1 MPAYDREA
9 QSEGGRRGDE
19 HLVRRPAN
27 FAPLTPLTFLT
38 RAASGFANHVAVIAG
53 ERRFTYAEF
62 ETRCRRLASALSRH
76 GVDCGDTVAVLAPNV
91 PALLEAHY
99 AVPMLGAVL
108 NAINTRLD
116 ARTVGYILDHGR
128 AKVFIV
134 DKELGELGRAALSH
148 AKSRP
153 LVVHADDP
161 DCAKGALIGTLDYE
175 ALIAAGD
182 PTFTPAAIRD
192 EWDAIA
198 LNYTSGTTG
207 DPKGVVYHHRG
218 AYLNALSNLAI
229 FRLSPQLVYL
239 WTLPM
244 FHCNGWSQTWS
255 VTALA
260 GTHVCL
266 RRLDPAKVFELI
278 DRHGVTHA
286 SGAPVVLNMLL
297 QAAALATRRS
307 THIVQFTVGGAAPAA
322 ALLEKMEQLNFRIT
336 HGYGLTKSYGPSVV
350 CEWKSEWDELPLP
363 DRALHMA
370 RQGIQTYG
378 VNEVTV
384 ADPQTLAPVAADG
397 ATIGE
402 ILLRGAT
409 VMKGYHRDPPATEA
423 AFADGWL
430 HTGDLAV
437 RHSDGY
443 IEVKDRSKDIIIS
456 GGENI
461 SSLEI
466 ESVLYR
472 HPAVLEV
479 AIVARPDPKWGE
491 APCAFVALRPDVAAT
506 KSELI
511 DFCRKSLAQFKVPK
525 TVVFGPL
532 PKTSTG
538 KIQKHL
544 LRERAKA
551 IPS

>member
-1 MPAYDREA
+1 MSADGREA
-9 QSEGGRRGDE
+9 QTGRRDEE
-19 HLVRRPAN
+19 HLARRPAN
-27 FAPLTPLTFLT
+27 FAPLTPLPFLT
-38 RAASGFANHVAVIAG
+38 RAVSGFADHTAVIAG
-53 ERRFTYAEF
+53 ERRFTYAQF
-62 ETRCRRLASALSRH
+62 DQRCRRLASALARH
-76 GVDCGDTVAVLAPNV
+76 GVAYGDTVAVLAPNV

-128 AKVFIV
+128 AKAFIV
-134 DKELGELGRAALSH
+134 DKELGEVAREALKH
-148 AKSRP
+148 AKNTP
-153 LVVHADDP
+153 LVIHADDP
-161 DCAKGALIGTLDYE
+161 ECAEGSLVGTLDYE
-175 ALIAAGD
+175 ELIASGD
-182 PTFTPAAIRD
+182 PAFQPVPIRD
-192 EWDAIA
+192 EWDSIA

-229 FRLSPQLVYL
+229 FRLRPQLVYL

-255 VTALA
+255 VAALA

-266 RRLDPAKVFELI
+266 RRLDPAKVFDLI

-286 SGAPVVLNMLL
+286 SGAPIVLTMLL
-297 QAAALATRRS
+297 QAAAQVKRQS
-307 THIVQFTVGGAAPAA
+307 QHIVRFTVGGAAPPA

-336 HGYGLTKSYGPSVV
+336 HGYGLTESYGPSVV
-350 CEWKSEWDELPLP
+350 CEWKAEWDALPLQG
-363 DRALHMA
+363 RALHMA

-378 VNEVTV
+378 INEVMV
-384 ADPQTLAPVAADG
+384 ANPATLAPVPADG

-402 ILLRGAT
+402 ILVKGST
-409 VMKGYHRDPPATEA
+409 VMKGYHRDAAATET
-423 AFADGWL
+423 AFSEGWL

-437 RHSDGY
+437 LHPDGY
-443 IEVKDRSKDIIIS
+443 VEVKDRSKDIIIS

-461 SSLEI
+461 SSLEV

-472 HPAVLEV
+472 HPAVLEA

-491 APCAFVALRPDVAAT
+491 VPCAFVALRPGAAAT
-506 KSELI
+506 ESELI
-511 DFCRKSLAQFKVPK
+511 EFCRKNLARFKAPK
-525 TVVFGPL
+525 SVVFGIL

-544 LRERAKA
+544 LRDRARA
-551 IPS
+551 AEA